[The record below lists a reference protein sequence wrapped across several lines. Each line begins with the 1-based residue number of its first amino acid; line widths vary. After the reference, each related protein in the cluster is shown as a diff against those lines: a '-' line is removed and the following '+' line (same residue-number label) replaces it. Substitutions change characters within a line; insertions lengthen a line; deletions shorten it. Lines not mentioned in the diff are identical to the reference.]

1 MKPKDIIESSV
12 SGYITDSFEGISGNF
27 TDIEIISVSATNI
40 VAKAKR
46 YGRWWLLKGIPKD
59 KAEDEGLLLRLRK
72 EFEMMISLQHPNVV
86 AASSI
91 ENVEKLGQCIVM
103 EYVEGITLKEWLK
116 NKSALRERRRL
127 AWEITQAVAYMHS
140 VGIIHRDLKPANI
153 IVTSNGENI
162 KIIDFGLSDTDSH
175 SVLKQPAGS
184 VSYMSPEQR
193 AVFLPDVK
201 NDIYSL
207 GVIFSEM
214 DLGYGKIVKKCTCD
228 ITNRYPNVAA
238 LQDDIRK
245 RNNLLFGTIMAVAV
259 VAIIVSAAL
268 GAISYF
274 NMKKVDDAQS
284 QNQNLRETVA
294 ALNDSIS
301 SISSTYDRM
310 SDSIRVLSA
319 NNSELKQYKDSTE
332 SRNAKVLKYVNDFNA
347 KLNALVKK
355 YATPEKELT
364 WDKYSDMVWEGS
376 QYFKSYRAVLPT
388 LTPKE
393 ASELWQTLYFQ
404 GSQFERKYY
413 FVVKKYNLE
422 TIPVYERNHYSD

>member
-1 MKPKDIIESSV
+1 MQPKDIIESSV

-27 TDIEIISVSATNI
+27 TDIEIISVSDTNI

-72 EFEMMISLQHPNVV
+72 EFEMMMSLQHPNVV

-127 AWEITQAVAYMHS
+127 AWEITQAVAYLHS

-175 SVLKQPAGS
+175 SVLKQPAGT

-193 AVFLPDVK
+193 AAFLPDVK

-268 GAISYF
+268 GVISYF
-274 NMKKVDDAQS
+274 NMK
-284 QNQNLRETVA
+284 RT
-294 ALNDSIS
+294 
-301 SISSTYDRM
+301 
-310 SDSIRVLSA
+310 
-319 NNSELKQYKDSTE
+319 
-332 SRNAKVLKYVNDFNA
+332 
-347 KLNALVKK
+347 
-355 YATPEKELT
+355 
-364 WDKYSDMVWEGS
+364 
-376 QYFKSYRAVLPT
+376 
-388 LTPKE
+388 
-393 ASELWQTLYFQ
+393 
-404 GSQFERKYY
+404 
-413 FVVKKYNLE
+413 
-422 TIPVYERNHYSD
+422 